1 MKRILITGENS
12 YIGSMFTKWLSKWPD
27 KYQVDE
33 ISVRDDSWKYRDF
46 SSYDLIFH
54 LASIV
59 HQKETTKNVELYYRV
74 NRDLSFNLAK
84 KAKEDGVR
92 HFIFM
97 STMNVYGV
105 SNGTITQSTTCN
117 PKTAYGDSKFQ
128 AENLICRLNDTTF
141 AVSVIRPPMVYGP
154 QTVGNY
160 VKLSKVARNIP
171 VFPKIKNKRS
181 MIYINNLSEFIR
193 LLIEYRK
200 DGIYHPQNKDYVAT
214 FSLVEEISKFHNKT
228 IYKTTLFN
236 PLIRILRRVNT
247 IEKIFGDLV
256 YEHCLSTLYDDN
268 GDILEYEVL
277 NFKESVRESE
287 KGI

>member
-12 YIGSMFTKWLSKWPD
+12 YIGNMFTKWLSKWPD

-33 ISVRDDSWKYRDF
+33 ISVRDDSWKYKDF
-46 SSYDLIFH
+46 SFYDVVFH
-54 LASIV
+54 VASIV
-59 HQKETTKNVELYYRV
+59 HQKETTSNVELYYRV

-97 STMNVYGV
+97 STMSVYGV

-128 AENLICRLNDTTF
+128 AENLICSLNDTTF

-154 QTVGNY
+154 RTVGNY
-160 VKLSKVARNIP
+160 VKLSGFARNIP
-171 VFPKIKNKRS
+171 FFPKITNKRS
-181 MIYINNLSEFIR
+181 MIYINNLSEFLR
-193 LLIEYRK
+193 LIIDYKK
-200 DGIYHPQNKDYVAT
+200 DGIYHPQNTDYVST
-214 FSLVEEISKFHNKT
+214 LKLVEEISSYYNKS
-228 IYKTTLFN
+228 IYKTSLFN
-236 PLIRILRRVNT
+236 PLIRFLK
-247 IEKIFGDLV
+247 KINVIAKLFGDLV

-287 KGI
+287 KGN